1 VFDSKRAAREG
12 STVWQGDREIGV
24 VTSGSL
30 APSLGKAVA
39 MAMLDRAA
47 AEPGTAVEV
56 VIRDTK
62 QTARVTPLPFYR
74 RG

>member
-1 VFDSKRAAREG
+1 
-12 STVWQGDREIGV
+12 
-24 VTSGSL
+24 
-30 APSLGKAVA
+30 
-39 MAMLDRAA
+39 MLDRAA

-56 VIRDTK
+56 LIRDTK